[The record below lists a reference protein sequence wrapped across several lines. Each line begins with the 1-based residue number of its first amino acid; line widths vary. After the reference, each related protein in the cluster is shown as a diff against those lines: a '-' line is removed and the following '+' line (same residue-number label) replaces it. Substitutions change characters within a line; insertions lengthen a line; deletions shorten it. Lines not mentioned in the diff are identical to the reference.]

1 MLGGIQR
8 FPIFNVQHIWN
19 RTLSLSTLTWNSSFK
34 NPSHI
39 KGLMFNYKTHTW
51 CCKSMLLKFILSM
64 HILCLCL
71 GKKSRGPKITVTY
84 PACTGTHSPEQ
95 LSGIKADSDKL
106 LYIATLSFAFT
117 VLKSLSF
124 LPFLCLLPL
133 RPSLAA
139 GCTSSWIFSD
149 RGQRGNINWQAKP
162 ACWDAAHK
170 WNGYK

>member
-1 MLGGIQR
+1 MVYLRIPATSKAYCSTIQHT
-8 FPIFNVQHIWN
+8 PGAVNQYSWNVFVHAH
-19 RTLSLSTLTWNSSFK
+19 LD
-34 NPSHI
+34 
-39 KGLMFNYKTHTW
+39 
-51 CCKSMLLKFILSM
+51 
-64 HILCLCL
+64 LCLCL
-71 GKKSRGPKITVTY
+71 GKIACGLNISVTY
-84 PACTGTHSPEQ
+84 PACTETHSPEQ